1 MLQRML
7 TTTVKL
13 LFRRVFFL
21 TLSYG
26 PQTPLVAY
34 VFYLVLLCTCVWLK
48 VNRYTFFWH
57 FPYCNYFLSMQTN
70 WRYTDSGLPEPKT
83 NKALLPAR
91 LFLPVPPSEHV
102 PFWKGPALEEGTP
115 RVSGEPS
122 RRKNSAHTSP
132 EGPGLRSPAR
142 GAPP

>member
-70 WRYTDSGLPEPKT
+70 WRYTDSGLAEPKIT
-83 NKALLPAR
+83 YST
-91 LFLPVPPSEHV
+91 PPSLDLPTDATPRTRSVWE
-102 PFWKGPALEEGTP
+102 GPAPEEGTP

-122 RRKNSAHTSP
+122 RRKGSAHTCLLYTSP
-132 EGPGLRSPAR
+132 SPR
-142 GAPP
+142 D

>member
-1 MLQRML
+1 MSGKA
-7 TTTVKL
+7 TVNVDDGLEDIRGIRPWSRGREVARCL
-13 LFRRVFFL
+13 LRFSPKPDKSIFFL
-21 TLSYG
+21 PSEGDRDFVTRCY
-26 PQTPLVAY
+26 
-34 VFYLVLLCTCVWLK
+34 
-48 VNRYTFFWH
+48 
-57 FPYCNYFLSMQTN
+57 FPSVKTN

-91 LFLPVPPSEHV
+91 LFLPVPPYEHV